1 MKRITGFCALTLGLW
16 DCSRIDIFYAAP
28 FFILLTKLH
37 HIDNSTKQ
45 NIDWNVHTNVCVCRW
60 DAEAG
65 AWDEVTEPG
74 RPMCR
79 SVDSGDRRACSG
91 HCRWSASTTLP
102 GWLEREVR
110 NHTHTHTH
118 ICRGVMVHIFEPKM
132 SVWVVQFGEHV
143 YQTNLELF

>member
-1 MKRITGFCALTLGLW
+1 MKRITAFCALTRRLRV
-16 DCSRIDIFYAAP
+16 CSQVDMVYAAP
-28 FFILLTKLH
+28 SFISLLTKLH
-37 HIDNSTKQ
+37 HIENSTKQ
-45 NIDWNVHTNVCVCRW
+45 NIDSNVHTNMCVCVCVCRW

-110 NHTHTHTH
+110 NHTHTYTHKHTH
-118 ICRGVMVHIFEPKM
+118 AHTYIYIYILGV
-132 SVWVVQFGEHV
+132 
-143 YQTNLELF
+143 